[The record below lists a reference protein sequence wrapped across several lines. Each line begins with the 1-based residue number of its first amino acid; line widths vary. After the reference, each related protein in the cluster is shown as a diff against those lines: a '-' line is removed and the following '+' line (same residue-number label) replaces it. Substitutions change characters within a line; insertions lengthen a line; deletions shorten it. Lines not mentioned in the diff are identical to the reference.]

1 MTKILLSIF
10 LTLAASL
17 SAASQDRFFVI
28 TDRPAYIAGDI
39 VGCSVFCA
47 GEDGHPDSF
56 SSVCYL
62 ELIGGDGTAVET
74 KISLLDGR
82 GAGSFRIPQGTPTG
96 NYSLIAYS
104 SRSEHSPEASRRIA
118 VFNTTST
125 SRAANG
131 VVVSDES
138 DYKPNYI
145 PEGSSSGGLRL
156 NLEGDL
162 SPLGK
167 AVLTLDGLDD
177 DTDLAIS
184 VFHDD
189 GLDAGDGKTL
199 AGFSAEG
206 GKAVPTGNS
215 GEYEGETIKVSVEG
229 LTAEEA
235 SRGDKMVIL
244 STPGSPSEVYIG
256 RITSDGHVDFITNN
270 IYGDRE
276 LVCEVTSMQGKAC
289 HISISSPFRHPSPD
303 VLPPL
308 ELNPAQREALVARKA
323 ALISGNVMLADTLA
337 RFLPK
342 REGLLLEAVPSVH
355 YHLDDYSRFPTVK
368 EMCVEFISE
377 LRFMENNGNTRL
389 RMFVSDAGGTRKYA
403 GDNVLVMMDGVVL
416 TDHGML
422 NDFDAMLLEDVYI
435 YPQTV
440 IIGGVP
446 FNGVVNFVS
455 KNNYVTRLHFPPN
468 VRVMDFKGASYPV
481 YYAGGRPAG
490 DKDLRQVLYW
500 HPAFEAKAGRRN
512 EINLE
517 IPGYKGRFKA
527 VAEGWKRGGIPVR
540 AEYTF
545 EIQ

>member
-1 MTKILLSIF
+1 MIKKLLSII
-10 LTLAASL
+10 LALAASFP
-17 SAASQDRFFVI
+17 AVAQDRIFVI

-47 GEDGHPDSF
+47 GANGRPETF
-56 SSVCYL
+56 SSICYL
-62 ELIGGDGTAVET
+62 ELIGEGGTATEA

-82 GAGSFRIPQGTPTG
+82 GAGSFRIPDKTPTG
-96 NYSLIAYS
+96 KYSLVAYTSRNAHS
-104 SRSEHSPEASRRIA
+104 SEASRQIA

-138 DYKPNYI
+138 DYQPHYI
-145 PEGSSSGGLRL
+145 PEGSSTGGLRMSMGGNPAPL
-156 NLEGDL
+156 GQTVLSLEG
-162 SPLGK
+162 
-167 AVLTLDGLDD
+167 LDEDA
-177 DTDLAIS
+177 DLAIS

-199 AGFSAEG
+199 ARFAAGNDD
-206 GKAVPTGNS
+206 AVSTGDS
-215 GEYEGETIKVSVEG
+215 GEYEGETIRVTVEG
-229 LTAEEA
+229 LTSDEA
-235 SRGDKMVIL
+235 SLGDKMVIL
-244 STPGSPSEVYIG
+244 SSPGSPSDVYIG
-256 RITSDGHVDFITNN
+256 RITSDGHVDFMTNN

-276 LVCEVTSMQGKAC
+276 IVCEVTSLRGKSC
-289 HISISSPFRHPSPD
+289 HISISSPFRHPSPEA
-303 VLPPL
+303 LPPL
-308 ELNPAQREALVARKA
+308 ELNPAQRDALIARKA
-323 ALISGNVMLADTLA
+323 ALAAGKGVAADTLVN
-337 RFLPK
+337 FLPK
-342 REGLLLEAVPSVH
+342 REGLLLEALPCVH

-377 LRFMENNGNTRL
+377 LRFMDNNNGSRL
-389 RMFVSDAGGTRKYA
+389 RMFVSDAGGSRKYA

-422 NDFDAMLLEDVYI
+422 DDFDAMLLEDVYI

-440 IIGGVP
+440 MISGIP

-455 KNNYVTRLHFPPN
+455 KNNYVTGLHFPAN

-481 YYAGGRPAG
+481 CYTGERPSG

-500 HPAFEAKAGRRN
+500 HPAFVAKAGIKN
-512 EINLE
+512 EITLE
-517 IPGYKGRFKA
+517 MPGYKGRFKA
-527 VAEGWKRGGIPVR
+527 VAEGWKRGGIPIR

>member
-1 MTKILLSIF
+1 MIKKLLSII
-10 LTLAASL
+10 LALAASFP
-17 SAASQDRFFVI
+17 AVAQDRIFVI

-47 GEDGHPDSF
+47 GANGRPETF
-56 SSVCYL
+56 SSICYL
-62 ELIGGDGTAVET
+62 ELIGEGGTAAET
-74 KISLLDGR
+74 KIGLLDGR
-82 GAGSFRIPQGTPTG
+82 GAGSFRIPDKTPTG
-96 NYSLIAYS
+96 NYSLVAYT
-104 SRSEHSPEASRRIA
+104 SRNGHSPEASRRIA

-125 SRAANG
+125 SRVANG

-138 DYKPNYI
+138 DYQPHYI
-145 PEGSSSGGLRL
+145 PEGSAFGGLRMSMEGNPAPL
-156 NLEGDL
+156 GQAVLSLEGLNEDADL
-162 SPLGK
+162 
-167 AVLTLDGLDD
+167 T
-177 DTDLAIS
+177 IS

-189 GLDAGDGKTL
+189 GLAPADGKTL
-199 AGFSAEG
+199 AEFVS
-206 GKAVPTGNS
+206 GKDEPSSSGNP
-215 GEYEGETIKVSVEG
+215 GEYEGETIRVTVEG

-235 SRGDKMVIL
+235 SQGDKMVIL

-276 LVCEVTSMQGKAC
+276 IVCEVTSMQGKSC
-289 HISISSPFRHPSPD
+289 HISISSPFRHPSPEA
-303 VLPPL
+303 LPPL

-323 ALISGNVMLADTLA
+323 ALAAGKGVATDTLVS
-337 RFLPK
+337 FLPK
-342 REGLLLEAVPSVH
+342 REGLLLEALPCVH

-377 LRFMENNGNTRL
+377 LRFMDNNNGTHL
-389 RMFVSDAGGTRKYA
+389 RMFVADAGGSRKYA

-422 NDFDAMLLEDVYI
+422 DDFDAMLLEDVYI

-440 IIGGVP
+440 MISGIP

-455 KNNYVTRLHFPPN
+455 KNNYVTGLHFPPN

-481 YYAGGRPAG
+481 YYTGGRPAG

-500 HPAFEAKAGRRN
+500 HPAFEAKAGTKN
-512 EINLE
+512 EITLE
-517 IPGYKGRFKA
+517 MPGYKGRFKA
-527 VAEGWKRGGIPVR
+527 VAEGWKHGGIPVR
-540 AEYTF
+540 AECAF
-545 EIQ
+545 EMR